1 MKSEKRQTE
10 EKKKKTDLTKTKE
23 EINKFEKPEI
33 IVPTISFLHI
43 FFFLLIENDTKI
55 SYTHKYFPSRLVRV
69 SAPSII
75 AFYFCLMLIFFL
87 S

>member
-1 MKSEKRQTE
+1 MMSKADEKKIRLKMKSEKRQTE

-43 FFFLLIENDTKI
+43 FFF
-55 SYTHKYFPSRLVRV
+55 S
-69 SAPSII
+69 
-75 AFYFCLMLIFFL
+75 
-87 S
+87 

>member
-43 FFFLLIENDTKI
+43 FFF
-55 SYTHKYFPSRLVRV
+55 S
-69 SAPSII
+69 
-75 AFYFCLMLIFFL
+75 
-87 S
+87 